1 MGNRGNTQ
9 FAIIAIA
16 PPDQVEEE
24 GDRLFMSHAPWM
36 EATHHRGETRPS

>member
-9 FAIIAIA
+9 VAIIAIA
-16 PPDQVEEE
+16 PPDQVEE